1 MEEIIYTKNP
11 VEFQPFFDFEFEVLA
26 WQLIKTTLNQEG
38 GEKQVLDP
46 CIWASLFLV
55 KQKYDDKNEKMK
67 RRKKM
72 FEEKQKHYMEAMEK
86 RKEHEKKLLW
96 HIAYTEKAC
105 GEKQRLLNAIG
116 MIAHNVKKM
125 NEA

>member
-1 MEEIIYTKNP
+1 METKDVQQTLDFFN
-11 VEFQPFFDFEFEVLA
+11 FQFDVLA
-26 WQLIKTTLNQEG
+26 GQVIKTTMDG
-38 GEKQVLDP
+38 QVIDNA
-46 CIWASLFLV
+46 IWSGLFLI

-116 MIAHNVKKM
+116 MIAHSVKKI